1 MYPQARLKEC
11 ALRDLIIIR
20 YSQALNRYFFSSSE
34 SCSTC
39 TFSLGLTNSPVGL
52 EKSTYCSSLLDWRGT
67 PGRSGK
73 TLLIGVLTVLL
84 I

>member
-34 SCSTC
+34 SCSPC
-39 TFSLGLTNSPVGL
+39 TLGLTNSPVGL
-52 EKSTYCSSLLDWRGT
+52 EKSTHCSSLLDWRGT

-73 TLLIGVLTVLL
+73 TLLIGELTVLL

>member
-20 YSQALNRYFFSSSE
+20 YSEAMNRYFFSSSE
-34 SCSTC
+34 WCSAC
-39 TFSLGLTNSPVGL
+39 TLGLTNSPVGL

-73 TLLIGVLTVLL
+73 TLLIGELTVLL

>member
-34 SCSTC
+34 WCSTC
-39 TFSLGLTNSPVGL
+39 TLGLTNSPVGL

-73 TLLIGVLTVLL
+73 TLLIGELTVLL